1 MTLPNQL
8 TLLRILLTPVFVFL
22 LFIDATWAKIGA
34 FVVFTIAALTDWYDG
49 YAARKLGGITMWG
62 QFLDPLADKILVSS
76 GFICFSV
83 IGYIPA
89 WMVMV
94 IVIRDFLITIFR
106 SYAIIKSKP
115 IQTSYFAKVKTFI
128 QFGIIYFIFIYH
140 LIVWENVEVALQNK
154 FLGITTSGYILIIMW
169 LVIVLTVIS
178 ALDYFLRNKEQFHIF
193 GEYLSR
199 VFRLS
204 DKKREL

>member
-22 LFIDATWAKIGA
+22 LFIDSMWAKIGA
-34 FVVFTIAALTDWYDG
+34 FAVFTIAALTDWYDG

-106 SYAIIKSKP
+106 SYAIIKSRP
-115 IQTSYFAKVKTFI
+115 IQTSYFAKIKTFV

-140 LIVWENVEVALQNK
+140 LMEWKNVDIALQK
-154 FLGITTSGYILIIMW
+154 QFLGISVYGFILIMMW
-169 LVIVLTVIS
+169 IVISLTVIS
-178 ALDYFLRNKEQFHIF
+178 ALDYFLRNRDHFLIL
-193 GEYLSR
+193 GEYISR
-199 VFRLS
+199 IFRPS
-204 DKKREL
+204 GKEREM